1 MFKPNI
7 ACKYYPYKATNG
19 GTKSN
24 PPFVLGIGGKNL
36 ERFVKWTCFITSACV
51 AVIFILSLYIGTLLP
66 DSFMVQEGDTVRL
79 AEMPFIKVRQNE
91 GASAVANVRK
101 GNSYNA
107 SLALGG
113 LVPVKTVRA
122 EVVSRRMVN
131 LCGTPFGIK
140 MFANGAMIVGF
151 SDIYTATGYCN
162 PAKNAGLKMGDVMQS
177 IAGKPTKTN
186 EDVANALQ
194 NLAGAPAEVRYMRN
208 GVQKSVRI
216 TAVRD
221 AAGGTWRTGMWVRDS
236 SAGIGTLT
244 FVDAASG
251 TFAGLGHSIHDV
263 DTGQALTL
271 RKGEIVAVEITG
283 AVSGTQGSPGE
294 LKGRFLSTIP
304 MGVITINGETGV
316 YGHATAALSDTQ
328 TELAYAQEITAG
340 PAEIVTT
347 IHGQTP
353 QHYNVEMEKI
363 ALNAQNQNRNMI
375 IHITDTRLLSATG
388 GIVQGMSG
396 SPILQNGRLVGAITH
411 VLVND
416 PTRGYGIFAENMLKT
431 ADIAKLGQA
440 VA

>member
-1 MFKPNI
+1 M
-7 ACKYYPYKATNG
+7 
-19 GTKSN
+19 
-24 PPFVLGIGGKNL
+24 
-36 ERFVKWTCFITSACV
+36 VKWTCFIASACV

-66 DSFMVQEGDTVRL
+66 DSLMVQEGEGVKL
-79 AEMPFIKVRQNE
+79 AEMPFLKVRQNAGE
-91 GASAVANVRK
+91 SAVASVRK

-107 SLALGG
+107 SLTLGG

-122 EVVSRRMVN
+122 EVVCRRMVN
-131 LCGTPFGIK
+131 VCGTPFGIK

-162 PAKNAGLKMGDVMQS
+162 PAKTAGLRMGDVIQS
-177 IAGKPTKTN
+177 IAGKATKTN
-186 EDVANALQ
+186 EDVASALQ
-194 NLAGAPAEVRYMRN
+194 GLGGAPAEVRYMR
-208 GVQKSVRI
+208 GGLQKNVRI

-271 RKGEIVAVEITG
+271 RKGEIVPVEITG

-294 LKGRFLSTIP
+294 LKGRFLSTVP
-304 MGVITINGETGV
+304 MGIITINGETGV
-316 YGHATAALSDTQ
+316 YGHAASPLSDTAM
-328 TELAYAQEITAG
+328 ELAYAQEITAG
-340 PAEIVTT
+340 PAEIITT

-353 QHYNVEMEKI
+353 QRYHVDIEKI

-375 IHITDTRLLSATG
+375 VHITDTRLLSATG

-396 SPILQNGRLVGAITH
+396 SPIVQNGRLVGAITH

-431 ADIAKLGQA
+431 ADIAKLGEY

>member
-1 MFKPNI
+1 M
-7 ACKYYPYKATNG
+7 
-19 GTKSN
+19 
-24 PPFVLGIGGKNL
+24 
-36 ERFVKWTCFITSACV
+36 ERFFKWTCFITSACM
-51 AVIFILSLYIGTLLP
+51 AVLFVLSLYIGTLLP
-66 DSFMVQEGDTVRL
+66 DSFMVQEGGVLRL
-79 AEMPFIKVRQNE
+79 AEMPFLKVKQKE
-91 GASAVANVRK
+91 GASAVANMRK
-101 GNSYNA
+101 GNSYNT

-113 LVPVKTVRA
+113 VIPVKDVRA
-122 EVVSRRMVN
+122 EVVSRRVVN
-131 LCGTPFGIK
+131 VCGTPFGIK
-140 MFANGAMIVGF
+140 MFANGAMVVGF

-162 PAKNAGLKMGDVMQS
+162 PAKNAGLKMGDVIQS
-177 IAGKPTKTN
+177 IAGKSTKTN
-186 EDVANALQ
+186 EDVASALQ
-194 NLAGAPAEVRYMRN
+194 GLGGAPAEVHYMRS
-208 GVQKSVRI
+208 GVQKSCRI

-221 AAGGTWRTGMWVRDS
+221 AAGGSWRTGMWVRDS

-263 DTGQALTL
+263 DTGAALTL

-316 YGHATAALSDTQ
+316 YGHASAALSDSA
-328 TELAYAQEITAG
+328 TELAYAQEISAG
-340 PAEIVTT
+340 AAEILTT

-353 QHYNVEMEKI
+353 QRYSVQIEKI

-375 IHITDTRLLSATG
+375 VHITDTRLLSATG

-431 ADIAKLGQA
+431 ADIARLGQYA
-440 VA
+440 A